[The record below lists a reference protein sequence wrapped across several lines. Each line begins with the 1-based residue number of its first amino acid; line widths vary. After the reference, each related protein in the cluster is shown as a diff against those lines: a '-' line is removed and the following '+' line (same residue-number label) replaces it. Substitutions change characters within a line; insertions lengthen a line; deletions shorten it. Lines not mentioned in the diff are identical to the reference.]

1 MTFRAPWIANI
12 DDLDDVID
20 RSERLPF
27 RFVFEHG
34 SLQAGVYMPGEAD
47 NQRPHNR
54 DEAYVVMAGSGHV
67 IVEGERVP
75 CRTGDFIFVPAHAE
89 HRFEDYTPDL
99 ALWVLFYGPEG
110 GEEQDHSDDNGR
122 AASAN

>member
-1 MTFRAPWIANI
+1 MTDQPPWLANI
-12 DDLDDVID
+12 DAMTDVID

-34 SLQAGVYMPGEAD
+34 SLQAGIYLPGEAD

-54 DEAYVVMAGSGHV
+54 DEVYVVMAGSGTV
-67 IVEGERVP
+67 VVDGVRAAFRP
-75 CRTGDFIFVPAHAE
+75 GDFIFVPAFAE

-99 ALWVLFYGPEG
+99 ALWVFFYGPEG
-110 GEEQDHSDDNGR
+110 GEGREQSTDSGR
-122 AASAN
+122 AVAD

>member
-12 DDLDDVID
+12 EPMANVID

-34 SLQAGVYMPGEAD
+34 TLQAGVYMPGAED
-47 NQRPHNR
+47 HQRPHNR
-54 DEAYVVMAGSGHV
+54 DEVYVVIAGSGTV
-67 IVEGERVP
+67 YNAGERAQFRP
-75 CRTGDFIFVPAHAE
+75 GDFIFVPAFAE
-89 HRFEDYTPDL
+89 HRFEDYTPDF

-110 GEEQDHSDDNGR
+110 GEEQDNSDENGR
-122 AASAN
+122 AAS